1 MKKNKY
7 KSFNLRELDNLMIW
21 VFIKDRTTMLPK
33 KFKDAKLEFDRVINF
48 KVLFFTIS
56 KKIWLRLQKEPFL
69 HFHDH

>member
-1 MKKNKY
+1 
-7 KSFNLRELDNLMIW
+7 MIW